1 MISPVMEAY
10 IPKLTETSLF
20 QKFDQTSQ
28 LADAIRSEIKGSKE
42 TLVSN
47 DTLKE
52 IFALI
57 RLNGDVLAKKAVDA
71 ALKGEIKIIFNKATS
86 KIPPSLPYIVLREN
100 TKLVAYIFADK
111 VVNNITSASEYV
123 NLMTV
128 MEAAYIA
135 MAMQKE
141 PNVFTMNSQLML
153 TLCNIYTLMVIAPL
167 EQRLYM
173 KGDNLT
179 KAMIYVITHFYNMF
193 RPDDSLTHDSIP
205 FRRLLQDTPDPSIIN
220 PIMDDVIGN
229 SDKSFMGLLSMI
241 KKINPLRYKNI
252 DSMYMTYFTS
262 TCGVSLIFALEN
274 ISYLFL
280 LVSSATY
287 KSGITAYSLNK
298 TAIMPCKKAIT
309 IMSTMNLE

>member
-309 IMSTMNLE
+309 ILSTMNLE

>member
-1 MISPVMEAY
+1 MFSPIMEAY
-10 IPKLTETSLF
+10 IPKLTETALF
-20 QKFDQTSQ
+20 QKFDQTSK
-28 LADAIRSEIKGSKE
+28 LADAIRSEIKSSKE

-57 RLNGDVLAKKAVDA
+57 RLNGDVIAKKSVDA
-71 ALKGEIKIIFNKATS
+71 ALRGDIKIIFNKATS

-100 TKLVAYIFADK
+100 TKPVAYIFADK
-111 VVNNITSASEYV
+111 VVNNLTSASEYI

-135 MAMQKE
+135 LAMQKA
-141 PNVFTMNSQLML
+141 PNTFTMNSQLML
-153 TLCNIYTLMVIAPL
+153 TLCNIYTLMTVAPL

-179 KAMIYVITHFYNMF
+179 KAMIYVIVHFYNMF
-193 RPDDSLTHDSIP
+193 RPDESLTHDSIP
-205 FRRLLQDTPDPSIIN
+205 FKRLLNDAPDPSIIN
-220 PIMDDVIGN
+220 PIMDDVISN
-229 SDKSFMGLLSMI
+229 SDKSFMGLLKMI
-241 KKINPLRYKNI
+241 QKINPIRYKNI
-252 DSMYMTYFTS
+252 DSMYMTYFTA

-280 LVSSATY
+280 LVASANY

-298 TAIMPCKKAIT
+298 TAAIPCKKAIT
-309 IMSTMNLE
+309 ILSTMNLD

>member
-111 VVNNITSASEYV
+111 VVNNITSASEYI

-220 PIMDDVIGN
+220 PIMDDVISN

-280 LVSSATY
+280 LVASATY

-309 IMSTMNLE
+309 ILSTMNLE

>member
-1 MISPVMEAY
+1 MISPIMEAA

-20 QKFDQTSQ
+20 QKFDETTGLSNS
-28 LADAIRSEIKGSKE
+28 IKSEIKGSKE
-42 TLVSN
+42 TLVSP

-57 RLNGDVLAKKAVDA
+57 KLNGDVIAKKAVDA
-71 ALKGEIKIIFNKATS
+71 AVKGDIKIIFNKATS
-86 KIPPSLPYIVLREN
+86 KIPPSLPFIIVRQNE
-100 TKLVAYIFADK
+100 KFVAYIFADK
-111 VVNNITSASEYV
+111 IVNNITAASEYV

-128 MEAAYIA
+128 MEATYIA
-135 MAMQKE
+135 LAMTKA
-141 PNVFTMNSQLML
+141 PTVFTMNSQLML

-173 KGDNLT
+173 KGENLT

-193 RPDDSLTHDSIP
+193 RPDQSLTYDSIP
-205 FRRLLQDTPDPSIIN
+205 FKRLLQDTPDPSMIN
-220 PIMDDVIGN
+220 AIMDDVISN
-229 SDKSFMGLLSMI
+229 PDKTFMGLLKMI
-241 KKINPLRYKNI
+241 QKINPIRYKNI

-280 LVSSATY
+280 LVTASSY
-287 KSGITAYSLNK
+287 KSSITAYSLNK
-298 TAIMPCKKAIT
+298 TVAMPCKKALT
-309 IMSTMNLE
+309 ILSSMNLS